1 MDDQLFEKIKSG
13 AYKTKDNAGRWAK
26 EVAKRTTNAV
36 THAKLAFAV
45 NETNSKVK
53 DIYAEIGK
61 TIYSDYL
68 DGKDAPEELKP
79 SLQQIDKLMEEIDA
93 LNSKIAEL
101 KNSLKCPECG
111 AFNATD
117 AGFCSKCGT
126 PLEAASSDACDTVD
140 EAFAQAEEAE
150 AETEPD
156 EDDGDE
162 VIIINPKKP
171 E

>member
-1 MDDQLFEKIKSG
+1 MDEQLFEKIKSG
-13 AYKTKDNAGRWAK
+13 AYRTKDNAGRWAK
-26 EVAKRTTNAV
+26 EVAKRTSNAV

-61 TIYSDYL
+61 TIYADYL
-68 DGKDAPEELKP
+68 DGKEASEELKP
-79 SLQQIDKLMEEIDA
+79 SLEQIDKLMEEIEA
-93 LNSKIAEL
+93 LNAKIAEL

-126 PLEAASSDACDTVD
+126 PLEAEASDAEYTVD
-140 EAFAQAEEAE
+140 EAFAQAEAE
-150 AETEPD
+150 DSAPEPD
-156 EDDGDE
+156 EDDDDE